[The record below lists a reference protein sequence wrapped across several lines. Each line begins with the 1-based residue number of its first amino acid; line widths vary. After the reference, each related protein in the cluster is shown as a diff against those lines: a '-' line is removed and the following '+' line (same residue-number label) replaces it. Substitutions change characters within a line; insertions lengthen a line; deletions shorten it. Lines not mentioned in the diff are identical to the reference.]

1 MNSFKKIFFKYT
13 LTVLLLVFLVH
24 TTFTIA
30 QQSLRKLIESDRLF
44 LFLMKNTMKNLD
56 KLSDYQPT
64 FEEKNKFNKV
74 IEKINNNWKINEGP

>member
-13 LTVLLLVFLVH
+13 LTVLLFVFLVH

-44 LFLMKNTMKNLD
+44 LFLMNNTMKNLD

>member
-13 LTVLLLVFLVH
+13 LIILLLVFLVH

-44 LFLMKNTMKNLD
+44 LFLMKNVMLNLD
-56 KLSDYQPT
+56 KLSNYQPIS
-64 FEEKNKFNKV
+64 EEKIKLNKAIK
-74 IEKINNNWKINEGP
+74 KITDNWKLNDEP

>member
-1 MNSFKKIFFKYT
+1 LFFY
-13 LTVLLLVFLVH
+13 LHVFLLLVFLAH

-44 LFLMKNTMKNLD
+44 LFLMKSTMKNLD

>member
-1 MNSFKKIFFKYT
+1 MNSFKKIFFKYI
-13 LTVLLLVFLVH
+13 LIVLLLVFFVH

-44 LFLMKNTMKNLD
+44 LFLINNTMKNLD

-64 FEEKNKFNKV
+64 FEEKNKFNEFKK
-74 IEKINNNWKINEGP
+74 KINNNWKINEGP

>member
-1 MNSFKKIFFKYT
+1 MNSYKKIFFKYT
-13 LTVLLLVFLVH
+13 LIILLLVFLVH

-44 LFLMKNTMKNLD
+44 LFLMNNTMKNLD

-64 FEEKNKFNKV
+64 FEEKNKFNQVLK
-74 IEKINNNWKINEGP
+74 KINNNWKINEGP

>member
-13 LTVLLLVFLVH
+13 LIVLLLVFLAH

-44 LFLMKNTMKNLD
+44 LFLMKSTMKNLD

-64 FEEKNKFNKV
+64 FEEKNKFSEV
-74 IEKINNNWKINEGP
+74 IKKINNNWKINEGP

>member
-13 LTVLLLVFLVH
+13 LIVLLLVFLAH

-56 KLSDYQPT
+56 KLSNYKPT
-64 FEEKNKFNKV
+64 IEKKNKFNKV

>member
-1 MNSFKKIFFKYT
+1 MSTFKKIFFKYT
-13 LTVLLLVFLVH
+13 LITLLLLFLVH

>member
-44 LFLMKNTMKNLD
+44 LFLMNNTMKNLD

-64 FEEKNKFNKV
+64 FEEKDRFNK
-74 IEKINNNWKINEGP
+74 IIKKINNNWKINEGP

>member
-1 MNSFKKIFFKYT
+1 MISYKKIFFKYT
-13 LTVLLLVFLVH
+13 LIILLLVFLVH

-44 LFLMKNTMKNLD
+44 LFLMNNTMKNLD